1 MTEPYVYGKSYG
13 EIVVTAFRKNGGA
26 RVALWVAVAMLA
38 MAALT
43 PLLSND
49 RPFFARGTMPG
60 EYRKSFNQLTKG
72 AYFNIL
78 GLTARLRDETEK
90 FKKRVATE
98 AEFIR
103 RSNEEEARLVIAPIT
118 RLHQQS
124 ESNLEIRGRW
134 SGREESLEELIALVT
149 PEEKKVFD
157 AAIERIIKDLPA
169 VFQGLLDIALSGVHV
184 KLLELGDQLG
194 PDAEQR
200 AKDIEA
206 KIRAVADAGSLT
218 GPDRKAALKAV
229 FEEAKAAFD
238 PEKATL
244 VTKTRFPLIESLDG
258 MDVFFILVTLLG
270 FLLFGP
276 LTWWKLKEIR
286 PLGRRWKLTWM
297 AILIPAA
304 AVAGI
309 WELAHDVKFQS
320 VSYKR
325 GVEDGSVTLTSSLW
339 PPIRYRYDE
348 VPELPP
354 GVTPPTAPDR
364 HHWFGTDFM
373 GRDLA
378 SRMMWGSRISLSIGF
393 VSAGIAVAIGMI
405 LGVLAGYYRG
415 WVDMALSRLIEIM
428 LCFPSFF
435 VILAVIAF
443 LPPSIYNVMIVLGL
457 LGWMSIARLQ
467 RGEFLRLMGQ
477 DFIVSAKALGAKDRR
492 TMFRHILP
500 NALAPVLVSASFQ
513 IASAMLTESGLS
525 FLGLGV
531 QEPATSWGQILYTGR
546 TQLTNWWTFVIPGAA
561 IFVAVTCYNLVG
573 DGIRDAV
580 DPRLK
585 T

>member
-13 EIVVTAFRKNGGA
+13 EIVVASFRKNAGA
-26 RVALWVAVAMLA
+26 RWALWIAVAMLVV
-38 MAALT
+38 AALT
-43 PLLSND
+43 PVLSND
-49 RPFFARGTMPG
+49 RPFYARGTMPG
-60 EYRKSFNQLTKG
+60 EYRKSLNQLTRG
-72 AYFNIL
+72 AYFNIN
-78 GLTARLRDETEK
+78 GLPGRLRDETEK
-90 FKKRVATE
+90 FRKRSASE
-98 AEFIR
+98 AELIR
-103 RSNEEEARLVIAPIT
+103 RMNEPEARLAIGPIT
-118 RLHQQS
+118 RLHQQA

-134 SGREESLEELIALVT
+134 SGREEPLEELLALVT
-149 PEEKKVFD
+149 PEERKQFD
-157 AAIERIIKDLPA
+157 AAIDRIIGDLPT
-169 VFQGLLDIALSGVHV
+169 VYRGLLNIALSGVHV
-184 KLLELGDQLG
+184 KLMELGDQLG
-194 PDAEQR
+194 PEAAQR

-206 KIRAVADAGSLT
+206 KIRSVADAGYFS
-218 GPDRKAALKAV
+218 GQDRKAALKAA
-229 FEEAKAAFD
+229 FDEAKAAFD

-244 VTKTRFPLIESLDG
+244 ISKSRFPLLDSLDG
-258 MDVFFILVTLLG
+258 MDVFFILVTILA
-270 FLLFGP
+270 FVLFGP

-286 PLGRRWKLTWM
+286 PLGRRWKITWI
-297 AILIPAA
+297 AVLVPAA
-304 AVAGI
+304 AIGGI

-320 VSYKR
+320 VSYKK
-325 GVEDGSVTLTSSLW
+325 GVEDGSVVLTSSLW

-354 GVTPPTAPDR
+354 GVSPPTAPDR
-364 HHWFGTDFM
+364 QHWFGTDFM
-373 GRDLA
+373 GRDLV
-378 SRMMWGSRISLSIGF
+378 SRMLWGSRISLSIGF
-393 VSAGIAVAIGMI
+393 VSAAISVAIGVV

-443 LPPSIYNVMIVLGL
+443 LPPSIFYVMLALGL
-457 LGWMSIARLQ
+457 LGWMSLARLQ

-477 DFIVSAKALGAKDRR
+477 DFIVSAQALGAPDRR

-500 NALAPVLVSASFQ
+500 NALAPVLVSASFL
-513 IASAMLTESGLS
+513 IASAMLTESSLS

-546 TQLTNWWTFVIPGAA
+546 TQLQHWWTFVIPGAA